1 MSGDPLNR
9 IRVTA
14 DALAL
19 RRKGAQIPELAVLDG
34 FTDEQLVKFLILDA
48 ARLLQMTSD
57 GGADAWLDGLA
68 VGTEVE
74 R

>member
-48 ARLLQMTSD
+48 GRLLDQMTSD
-57 GGADAWLDGLA
+57 GG
-68 VGTEVE
+68 VRYV
-74 R
+74 

>member
-19 RRKGAQIPELAVLDG
+19 ALRRKGAQLDELGVFDG

-48 ARLLQMTSD
+48 ARLLDQMTSD
-57 GGADAWLDGLA
+57 GGADDG
-68 VGTEVE
+68 
-74 R
+74 

>member
-9 IRVTA
+9 IRGTA
-14 DALAL
+14 AALAL

-48 ARLLQMTSD
+48 VRLLDQMT
-57 GGADAWLDGLA
+57 GDAE
-68 VGTEVE
+68 VGDD
-74 R
+74 

>member
-19 RRKGAQIPELAVLDG
+19 RRKGAQIPELAVRGGPLM
-34 FTDEQLVKFLILDA
+34 A
-48 ARLLQMTSD
+48 AGTTLTIRPV
-57 GGADAWLDGLA
+57 DAWPGVLTADS
-68 VGTEVE
+68 E

>member
-14 DALAL
+14 AALAL
-19 RRKGAQIPELAVLDG
+19 RRTRAQIPELAVLDG

-48 ARLLQMTSD
+48 ARLLDQMTSD
-57 GGADAWLDGLA
+57 GGG
-68 VGTEVE
+68 